1 MSLIIQTTEDSMD
14 HRSKKQNVPVDSCYE
29 TAENVCGEE
38 DPHKADK
45 YPDTQA

>member
-1 MSLIIQTTEDSMD
+1 MIKTEHSLDY
-14 HRSKKQNVPVDSCYE
+14 RSKKQNVLVDSAYE
-29 TAENVCGEE
+29 TAENVCDKE